1 MVELRDELLF
11 KQPETSHLG
20 DCPICFLPQ
29 PLDHTKSYLE
39 TCCSKLVCNG
49 CHYANLSIHE
59 DDDVMRDCC
68 PFCRQIRP
76 DSEAELEQNKMRRV
90 EVNDPIALR
99 EMGKTVYREG
109 DYSSVLQYLTKS
121 AELGDVDSHYLLST
135 MYQKGEG
142 VQNPNP
148 KELYHMEEAAVDGH
162 PTARYNLGAIEWG
175 NKRFERAVKHF
186 TIAANLG
193 FDGSLETLKEI
204 YPVGYIS
211 KEDYADA
218 LRGHQAAVDATK
230 SPQREAA
237 EAAKKRGELTFS

>member
-1 MVELRDELLF
+1 
-11 KQPETSHLG
+11 
-20 DCPICFLPQ
+20 
-29 PLDHTKSYLE
+29 
-39 TCCSKLVCNG
+39 
-49 CHYANLSIHE
+49 
-59 DDDVMRDCC
+59 
-68 PFCRQIRP
+68 
-76 DSEAELEQNKMRRV
+76 
-90 EVNDPIALR
+90 
-99 EMGKTVYREG
+99 
-109 DYSSVLQYLTKS
+109 
-121 AELGDVDSHYLLST
+121 
-135 MYQKGEG
+135 
-142 VQNPNP
+142 
-148 KELYHMEEAAVDGH
+148 MEEAAVDGH
-162 PTARYNLGAIEWG
+162 TTARYNLGAIEWG